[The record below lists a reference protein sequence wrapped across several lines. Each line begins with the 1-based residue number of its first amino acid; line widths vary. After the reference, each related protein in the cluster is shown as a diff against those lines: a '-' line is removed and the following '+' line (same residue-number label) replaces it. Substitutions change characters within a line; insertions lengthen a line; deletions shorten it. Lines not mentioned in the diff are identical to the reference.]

1 MLGAAVHSER
11 VLDLLFIVEDED
23 GCTSEQEQMSDLGV
37 DFGDDIVVLRWKEA
51 RDLVEL

>member
-37 DFGDDIVVLRWKEA
+37 DFGDDIVVLWWKEA